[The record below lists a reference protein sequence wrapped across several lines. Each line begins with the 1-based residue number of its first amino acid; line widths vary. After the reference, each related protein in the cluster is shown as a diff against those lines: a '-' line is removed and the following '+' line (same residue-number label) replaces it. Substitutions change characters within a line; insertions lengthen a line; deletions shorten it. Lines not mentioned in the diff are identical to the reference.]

1 MKLDNMSK
9 YDQTVFAL
17 SVGQPAT
24 RLHSVRSVH
33 MTVLLEK
40 ANLRVQSLH
49 NAFVFFKQGE
59 YIASRCSQ
67 PLSV

>member
-24 RLHSVRSVH
+24 RMHFVH
-33 MTVLLEK
+33 MSVLLEK
-40 ANLRVQSLH
+40 ASLRVQSLH
-49 NAFVFFKQGE
+49 NAFV
-59 YIASRCSQ
+59 
-67 PLSV
+67 